1 MTLDL
6 ASFSAGTCGASIAER
21 LEGQALP
28 STPPK
33 VNPDRGMRYVDTYI
47 KVFYYPK
54 GDIAQWIDDNFL
66 GYRLNHSLAL
76 LAGACGVLEPSPE
89 RSHND
94 LVEHVKA
101 LYHNSARGEE

>member
-21 LEGQALP
+21 LEGRALS

-33 VNPDRGMRYVDTYI
+33 VNPERGMRYVDTYI

-54 GDIAQWIDDNFL
+54 EDIAQWIDDNFL
-66 GYRLNHSLAL
+66 TYRLNHCLAL
-76 LAGACGVLEPSPE
+76 LSCLGGVLEPRPD

-94 LVEHVKA
+94 LVEDVKA
-101 LYHNSARGEE
+101 LYRNSARGEG